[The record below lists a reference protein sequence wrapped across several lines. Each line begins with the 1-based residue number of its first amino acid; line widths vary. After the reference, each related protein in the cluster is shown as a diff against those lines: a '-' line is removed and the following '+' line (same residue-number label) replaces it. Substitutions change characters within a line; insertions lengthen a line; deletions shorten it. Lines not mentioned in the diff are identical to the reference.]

1 MKVREIMS
9 SHVRQISSS
18 AMLSEAADRMRIFDT
33 SVLPVVE
40 HNQVVGTITDRDIIV
55 RAVSAGMDP
64 RTTPV
69 KYAMTPG
76 AACCSEQDD
85 AGKAAAIMKDSH
97 VDRLVVLSPDNGAV
111 GMLSIGDFAVAG
123 AGHLMYETI
132 DRICGSVHS
141 DRQRPRRS
149 PRGDTRRMR
158 KAGTHKRQP

>member
-33 SVLPVVE
+33 SILPVVE
-40 HNQVVGTITDRDIIV
+40 YNKIVGTITDHDIIV

-64 RTTPV
+64 KTTPV

-76 AACCSEQDD
+76 AVCCSEQDD
-85 AGKAAAIMKDSH
+85 AGRAAAIMKDSH
-97 VDRLVVLSPDNGAV
+97 VDRLVVLSQDNGAV

-123 AGHLMYETI
+123 AGHLMHELV
-132 DRICGSVHS
+132 DRICGPVRNN
-141 DRQRPRRS
+141 RQRPRRAR
-149 PRGDTRRMR
+149 RGNTRRMP
-158 KAGTHKRQP
+158 KTGTHKR